1 MYICLCHAVT
11 DHDIRRAVVQG
22 GARTMRDLRHQL
34 GLCACCGRCGPE
46 ALEVLT
52 KARNT
57 LGARAVHIDL
67 PPVAVDEPATA
78 RRSA

>member
-1 MYICLCHAVT
+1 MYVCLCHAVT

-46 ALEVLT
+46 AREVLN
-52 KARNT
+52 R
-57 LGARAVHIDL
+57 ARATLKATPVHIEL
-67 PPVAVDEPATA
+67 PPLADEAVA
-78 RRSA
+78 RQSA